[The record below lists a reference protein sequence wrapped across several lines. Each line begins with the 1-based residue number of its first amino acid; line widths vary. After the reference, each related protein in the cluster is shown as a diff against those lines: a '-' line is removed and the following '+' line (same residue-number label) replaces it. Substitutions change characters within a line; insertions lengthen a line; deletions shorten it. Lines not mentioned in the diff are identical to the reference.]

1 MQPMVSRDLMQ
12 FPVALP
18 GEGVIDMVVQS
29 NVRLL
34 YESGSNA
41 DADAFYLD
49 LSHAGTRQY
58 RWRARGKAVL
68 YG

>member
-12 FPVALP
+12 FPVALQ

-34 YESGSNA
+34 LISRSEA
-41 DADAFYLD
+41 ETDPFHLD
-49 LSHAGTRQY
+49 LSHAGTR
-58 RWRARGKAVL
+58 
-68 YG
+68 